1 MAPTLMRRCYRSI
14 PNGVLTAHDLGG
26 LQCEVASQAMTTA
39 AIRGNEGTDF
49 CLVIVAQCLVC
60 WCAGLLV
67 IRPGF
72 DSGRKS
78 VFLIP
83 S

>member
-1 MAPTLMRRCYRSI
+1 MSAYTGQGDQEGMRKTNFRPESN
-14 PNGVLTAHDLGG
+14 P
-26 LQCEVASQAMTTA
+26 
-39 AIRGNEGTDF
+39 AIRGNEGMDF
-49 CLVIVAQCLVC
+49 CLVIVAQCLV